1 MSVAAS
7 AKAPPVDP
15 KVVTQEEVDALMR
28 GFEAEPDAAAVTP
41 AGATRLV
48 PGQSVGLALDLPPP
62 PRRTAPSWRTRPRP
76 IESWPLPARRPPLP
90 AAAWRPARR
99 PESAAPTLTDYW
111 PAYADALSNVVL
123 NLLFL
128 AGLFTMG
135 LVVLN
140 QEVISTQ
147 MKLAEQRAREL
158 LLQREEVPPRP
169 VPPPL
174 QPAPAPAV
182 APAPAAEPGPA
193 PEPAAERPVREFTLR
208 RDRVPAAAAAG
219 TGAATQTAPAA
230 SLVSP
235 ESAAQA
241 VMGGRF
247 AGRLTFDLRETAWP
261 AARPLVGAEGLAPGD
276 RRALV
281 AFAPADNRRLMTEAF
296 SRLTSVRN
304 QMVASGVAARDIV
317 LRIAPLPPELEG
329 DEVATRTVY
338 VINLGG
344 S

>member
-1 MSVAAS
+1 MNTAAS
-7 AKAPPVDP
+7 AQALPVDA

-28 GFEAEPDAAAVTP
+28 GFEAEPEAAEALP
-41 AGATRLV
+41 AGTTRLV
-48 PGQSVGLALDLPPP
+48 PGQSVGLSLDLPPP
-62 PRRTAPSWRTRPRP
+62 PRRTLPSWRSQPRP
-76 IESWPLPARRPPLP
+76 IESWPLPARRPAGPV
-90 AAAWRPARR
+90 AAWRPVRR
-99 PESAAPTLTDYW
+99 QEAAASSPTDYW

-140 QEVISTQ
+140 QEVISKQ
-147 MKLAEQRAREL
+147 LKLADQRAREL
-158 LLQREEVPPRP
+158 LLQREAVAPRP
-169 VPPPL
+169 PPPL
-174 QPAPAPAV
+174 PQPAPVVAV
-182 APAPAAEPGPA
+182 APPPAAEPEPPA
-193 PEPAAERPVREFTLR
+193 EPMAERPVREFTLR
-208 RDRVPAAAAAG
+208 RERG
-219 TGAATQTAPAA
+219 SGAAPAGAEATARAA
-230 SLVSP
+230 PSASPVSP

-241 VMGGRF
+241 VMGGQF
-247 AGRLTFDLRETAWP
+247 VGRLTFDLRETVWP
-261 AARPLVGAEGLAPGD
+261 AARPLVGAEGVAPGD

-296 SRLTSVRN
+296 SRLTSVRS
-304 QMVASGVAARDIV
+304 QMVAAGVSARDIV